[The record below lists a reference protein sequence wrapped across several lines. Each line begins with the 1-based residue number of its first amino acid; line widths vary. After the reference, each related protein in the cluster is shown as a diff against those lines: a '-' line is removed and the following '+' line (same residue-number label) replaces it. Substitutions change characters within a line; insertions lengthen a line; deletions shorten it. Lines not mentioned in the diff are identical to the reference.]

1 VSGRVFRVRY
11 ADLTSQHLREDELP
25 GLEGRSVV
33 ACAVDE
39 FRRGA
44 TLARLA
50 AALEVPLAS
59 LFEA

>member
-1 VSGRVFRVRY
+1 MAAPNVHRVEAARHVPS
-11 ADLTSQHLREDELP
+11 T
-25 GLEGRSVV
+25 
-33 ACAVDE
+33 
-39 FRRGA
+39 A